1 MKIYL
6 YRKKRISK
14 KVTSFWQVSSYIF
27 LYFENNKCLDICKM
41 SDPNYKKFFGA
52 SFITFYPLS
61 NSQVRK
67 LKNFRKHN

>member
-14 KVTSFWQVSSYIF
+14 EVTSFCQVSSYVIF
-27 LYFENNKCLDICKM
+27 YFENNKCLDISKINN
-41 SDPNYKKFFGA
+41 PNYKKILGN

-67 LKNFRKHN
+67 LKNFRKNN